1 MPQLNGTKMWTRQAL
16 GIGRGN
22 AHLHNHFKHYFDLV
36 TKPHNL
42 TLPVKDQNVEQ
53 FPPEITTFQKE
64 ISFQLQFTGNSK
76 VTRME

>member
-36 TKPHNL
+36 TKPHSL
-42 TLPVKDQNVEQ
+42 TLPVKNQNVEQ
-53 FPPEITTFQKE
+53 FPPEIARYNFPKGN
-64 ISFQLQFTGNSK
+64 ISITVHGQVQGN
-76 VTRME
+76 

>member
-16 GIGRGN
+16 GVGRGN

-53 FPPEITTFQKE
+53 FLPEIARYNFPKGTI
-64 ISFQLQFTGNSK
+64 ISITVHRQLQGN
-76 VTRME
+76 